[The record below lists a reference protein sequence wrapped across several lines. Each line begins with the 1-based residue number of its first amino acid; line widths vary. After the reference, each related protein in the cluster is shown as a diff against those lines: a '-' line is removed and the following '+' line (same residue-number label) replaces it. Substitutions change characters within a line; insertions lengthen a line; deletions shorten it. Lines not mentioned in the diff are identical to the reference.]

1 VHGMVTI
8 GPVKPVVL
16 GRYELEQV
24 LGLSRTR
31 VVQLMATDPLFPKP
45 IAELSMGK
53 VWDFADI
60 EQYAADTGRT
70 LHPLAA
76 KD

>member
-1 VHGMVTI
+1 MHGMVTMTD
-8 GPVKPVVL
+8 VKPVVL

-31 VVQLMATDPLFPKP
+31 VVQL
-45 IAELSMGK
+45 IAEPGFPEPLTELAMGK
-53 VWDFADI
+53 VWDLADI
-60 EQYAADTGRT
+60 QQWAEQHGRT